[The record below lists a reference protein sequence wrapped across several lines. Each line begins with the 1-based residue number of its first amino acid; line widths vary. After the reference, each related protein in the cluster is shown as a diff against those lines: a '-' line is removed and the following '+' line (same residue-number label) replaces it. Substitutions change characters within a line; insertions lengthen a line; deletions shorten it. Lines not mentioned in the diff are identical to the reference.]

1 MTFETSTSTSVLP
14 AQGPVTQRAKFR
26 VRFRKSGNLRLV
38 SHHDLMHCFERMLRR
53 AELPLC
59 TTQGFHPQPR
69 MIFAQSLALGIAG
82 SNEVVELE
90 LKEDLPPEEVHAR
103 LVRQTPPGMEILST
117 RSIDF
122 KAGAQV
128 RRAFYRLAISSS
140 MA

>member
-26 VRFRKSGNLRLV
+26 IRFRKAGNLRLV
-38 SHHDLMHCFERMLRR
+38 SHHDLMHVFERMLRR

-82 SNEVVELE
+82 NNEVVELE
-90 LKEDLPPEEVHAR
+90 LKKSFPPEDVHDR
-103 LVRQTPPGMEILST
+103 LVRQSPPGLEILST
-117 RSIDF
+117 RPIN
-122 KAGAQV
+122 
-128 RRAFYRLAISSS
+128 
-140 MA
+140 